1 MIASFLNGVTE
12 ASKGSFTNHGTA
24 ATNSPERC
32 PRSSHEVTMPEPKTK
47 EKKNFSKKP
56 LFPNK
61 NNRETKDPSLFNCV
75 CFWTRPWSLYYKG
88 IFWVVVVLCKISGFV
103 VSSVSVG
110 EKSFVYG
117 MLKGEPNLRT

>member
-1 MIASFLNGVTE
+1 
-12 ASKGSFTNHGTA
+12 
-24 ATNSPERC
+24 
-32 PRSSHEVTMPEPKTK
+32 MPEKVSD

-75 CFWTRPWSLYYKG
+75 CFWTRPWPLSYKG
-88 IFWVVVVLCKISGFV
+88 IFWVVVVLCKILRFV
-103 VSSVSVG
+103 VSLVSVG

-117 MLKGEPNLRT
+117 MLKGEPNPRT